1 MNKNLSK
8 LFLVIIPLI
17 LVMIYAYLYTTRRSA
32 IVPQPDIATFE
43 ECAAAGYSVMETYP
57 ETCRTSAG
65 VTYTRVT
72 PTQTPSPITIS
83 GTYTCLPKVNT
94 GGPVTLECALGLQTD
109 AGYYALDT
117 SVVLTANYPAI
128 QTGES
133 ITVEGML
140 VPLEMVSVDRWQTYD
155 VVGIIAVEKIIQQL

>member
-17 LVMIYAYLYTTRRSA
+17 LVMVYAYLYASRRSA

-43 ECAAAGYSVMETYP
+43 ECAAAGYPVMETYP
-57 ETCRTSAG
+57 ETCRTPAG

-94 GGPVTLECALGLQTD
+94 GRPVTLECALGLQTD

-133 ITVEGML
+133 ITVEGAL
-140 VPLEMVSVDRWQTYD
+140 VPIEMVSADRWQTYD
-155 VVGIIAVEKIIQQL
+155 VVGIIAVDKIIRN

>member
-8 LFLVIIPLI
+8 LLLVIIPLI
-17 LVMIYAYLYTTRRSA
+17 LVMIYTYLYASRRSD

-43 ECAAAGYSVMETYP
+43 ECAAAGYPVMETYP
-57 ETCRTSAG
+57 ETCRTPAG

-72 PTQTPSPITIS
+72 TDESPIPITIS
-83 GTYTCLPKVNT
+83 GTYTCLPKKNT

-117 SVVLTANYPAI
+117 SVVLTANYPYL
-128 QTGES
+128 TGGES
-133 ITVEGML
+133 ITVEGAL
-140 VPLEMVSVDRWQTYD
+140 VPIEMVSADRWQIYD
-155 VVGIIAVEKIIQQL
+155 AVGIIAVDKIIRK

>member
-8 LFLVIIPLI
+8 LVLVIIPLI

-43 ECAAAGYSVMETYP
+43 ECAAAGYPIMEIYP
-57 ETCRTSAG
+57 ERCSVPGGGTF
-65 VTYTRVT
+65 TRVT
-72 PTQTPSPITIS
+72 TDTLPTPITIT
-83 GTYTCLPKVNT
+83 GTYTCLPKANT
-94 GGPVTLECALGLQTD
+94 AGPVTLECALGLQTD

>member
-8 LFLVIIPLI
+8 LVLVIIPLI
-17 LVMIYAYLYTTRRSA
+17 LVMVYAYLYASRRSD

-57 ETCRTSAG
+57 ETCRTPAG

-83 GTYTCLPKVNT
+83 GTYTCLPKKNT

-117 SVVLTANYPAI
+117 SVVLTANYPYL
-128 QTGES
+128 TGGES
-133 ITVEGML
+133 ITVEGAL
-140 VPLEMVSVDRWQTYD
+140 VPIEMVSADRWQIYD
-155 VVGIIAVEKIIQQL
+155 AVGIIAVDKIIRK